1 MSFRMAKQLERHR
14 VFVKIHNRC
23 ILQLLLNLG
32 QAIVQQFIV
41 VGHCTVV
48 GFHATISIHVIAGMR
63 EFREE
68 CRVASNRRHVEHHDV
83 ASANV
88 VQFLRRIE

>member
-1 MSFRMAKQLERHR
+1 
-14 VFVKIHNRC
+14 
-23 ILQLLLNLG
+23 
-32 QAIVQQFIV
+32 
-41 VGHCTVV
+41 
-48 GFHATISIHVIAGMR
+48 MR